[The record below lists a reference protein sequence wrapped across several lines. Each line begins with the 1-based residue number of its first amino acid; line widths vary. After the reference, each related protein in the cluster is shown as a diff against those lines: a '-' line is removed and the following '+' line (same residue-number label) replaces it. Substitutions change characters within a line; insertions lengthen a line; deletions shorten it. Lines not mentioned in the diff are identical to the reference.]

1 MSDVW
6 YYEEEGKSVG
16 PVPFEQL
23 KSELLKRADWRDQ
36 FIWRAGASDWI
47 KAGDLPE
54 LATTPPPL
62 SPRQTPP
69 PTPSAAKQPEPQ
81 KFLYKGPGVVITQT
95 LAQFGNVTYPVN
107 GIGSVRVDPPNRQ
120 TLIVGGVLIGLLGFA
135 GLGGKSELAG
145 ILIIGAV
152 ICLIAAFRRPYR
164 LMIKT
169 ASGDQQAFVSTKRQ
183 VLEEMKQAI
192 EKAVVHRG

>member
-36 FIWRAGASDWI
+36 FVWRAGASDWI

-62 SPRQTPP
+62 PPRQTPP
-69 PTPSAAKQPEPQ
+69 PPPSVANKLEPQ
-81 KFLYKGPGVVITQT
+81 KFLYKGPEVVITQT

-120 TLIVGGVLIGLLGFA
+120 NLLGGAFLLGLFGLMLIGGDLQAAVFMLF
-135 GLGGKSELAG
+135 
-145 ILIIGAV
+145 GAV
-152 ICLIAAFRRPYR
+152 ICLIVAFQRPYR
-164 LMIKT
+164 LMIRT